1 MIQNGPAFPL
11 AQTGLAIGLGLA
23 LGGACGN
30 PGEKP
35 LPPAQCEALQM
46 TLHQEWSEPDLLFML
61 TENATALPEHQGPGL
76 AMGDLNGDGFLDAVL
91 SIRSAGTQLFL
102 NDGTG
107 ALLPADSKTTA
118 ETELPEANS
127 LALADIDNDGDL
139 DLALATQ
146 DGQLNWVFVNQG
158 DGSQW
163 APLELED
170 SLGEA
175 LTPTWADLNGDGRLD
190 LVLPGFGHAFPDPQG
205 RQHSVYFQSETGG
218 FELDRSVLPEASR
231 TGMAYIAQPFDVDL
245 DGDLDLYWVNDQP
258 FDSQLLLNNGSGVF
272 SIPSTPCLCTDVL
285 SGMGVAIGDPNQ
297 DGLPDF
303 FVTGWQENRFFVNDG
318 ENRFF
323 DAAEAMGLVP
333 QDPNSEVGWGVRFAD
348 FNLDGRPDLAGTFGG
363 PTHDPADHPKIA
375 YAQADTL
382 WMADNQG
389 HFTDRA
395 SKSGWTTRAMGR
407 GLFVADMNRDG
418 RPDWVLATNIGLE
431 VWIASGGCGESLTL
445 RLNGGPGDPHGEGAR
460 VRIAQSDGT
469 VHYEW
474 MQSAV
479 SFGNAPAE
487 LYLGNPTGRKIVD
500 LEVQWADGQAQ
511 SIPLPKNVSSFSF
524 WRE

>member
-1 MIQNGPAFPL
+1 MIQNSPHTPHPQIGFIFALVL
-11 AQTGLAIGLGLA
+11 AY
-23 LGGACGN
+23 ACGDPN
-30 PGEKP
+30 ETPA
-35 LPPAQCEALQM
+35 PPEQCETLSLS
-46 TLHQEWSEPDLLFML
+46 LHQEWSEPDLLAIL
-61 TENATALPEHQGPGL
+61 PGTADDLPEHQGPGL

-91 SIRSAGTQLFL
+91 SIRSAGTQVLL

-107 ALLPADSKTTA
+107 ALFAGDSQTTA
-118 ETELPEANS
+118 GGNLPEGNS
-127 LALADIDNDGDL
+127 VALADLDNDGDL

-146 DGQLNWVFVNQG
+146 DGQPNWIFINQG
-158 DGSQW
+158 DGALW
-163 APLELED
+163 EAVELED

-175 LTPTWADLNGDGRLD
+175 LTPTWADLNGDKRLD
-190 LVLPGFGHAFPDPQG
+190 LILPGFGHQFPDPQG
-205 RQHSVYFQSETGG
+205 RPHSVYFQNETGG

-231 TGMAYIAQPFDVDL
+231 TGMAYIAQPLDVDL

-272 SIPSTPCLCTDVL
+272 SAPPTPCLCTDIL

-303 FVTGWQENRFFVNDG
+303 FVTGWQENRFFVSDG

-323 DAAEAMGLVP
+323 DAAETSGLVP
-333 QDPNSEVGWGVRFAD
+333 KNPNSEVGWGVRFTD

-363 PTHDPADHPKIA
+363 PTHDPEDHPKIE

-382 WMADNQG
+382 WIADTQG
-389 HFTDRA
+389 HFSDRA
-395 SKSGWTTRAMGR
+395 AKAGWTTRAMGR

-418 RPDWVLATNIGLE
+418 RPDLVLATSIGLE
-431 VWIASGGCGESLTL
+431 VWLSSGGCGKSLTL
-445 RLNGGPGDPHGEGAR
+445 RLHGGPGDPHGEGAR
-460 VRIAQSDGT
+460 VRIEQSDGT

-474 MQSAV
+474 MQSTV

-500 LEVQWADGQAQ
+500 LAVQWADGQTQ
-511 SIPLPKNVSSFSF
+511 SIPLPKRATSFSF